1 MTHDCPR
8 CAEPRTI
15 HLRVQAHPAL
25 LAKAG
30 VREELHKQLD
40 AILEDAGVAK
50 GAGPEI
56 AALDE
61 LADQLARGF
70 DVRLRGLADFAKRE
84 AAR

>member
-1 MTHDCPR
+1 MTDCPH
-8 CAEPRTI
+8 CPPPRAI
-15 HLRVQAHPAL
+15 LRVHAAPEL
-25 LAKAG
+25 LARAG
-30 VREELHKQLD
+30 VREALHKQLD

-61 LADQLARGF
+61 LADQLALGF
-70 DVRLRGLADFAKRE
+70 DARLRGLADFAKRE